1 MTTKIDYG
9 KLPILTLIAT
19 ISPSMSSV
27 VVKLKM
33 SLDQRQVRSIKLQ
46 ENSTAWKQKNIRELS
61 RSYTR
66 TTPNKNRCSDWFA
79 VT

>member
-9 KLPILTLIAT
+9 KLHILTLIAT

-46 ENSTAWKQKNIRELS
+46 ENSTAWKQKKIRELS
-61 RSYTR
+61 RTYTR